1 MIDSPADAESDI
13 IRSELF
19 FPFKEPEYTFIYGV
33 VGANFLSEIE
43 ETVVELVHGH
53 LPAVFLREKD
63 E

>member
-33 VGANFLSEIE
+33 VGVNFLSEIE

-53 LPAVFLREKD
+53 LLR
-63 E
+63 